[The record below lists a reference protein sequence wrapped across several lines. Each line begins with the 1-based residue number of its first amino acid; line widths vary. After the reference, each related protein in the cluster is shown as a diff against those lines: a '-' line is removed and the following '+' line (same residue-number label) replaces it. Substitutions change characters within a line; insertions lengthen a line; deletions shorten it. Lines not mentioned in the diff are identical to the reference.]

1 MATNKFSTATKD
13 GVTDRITCIDTEREA
28 LFAFKQ
34 GLTDPSDR
42 LSSWMGDN
50 CCQWSGIQ
58 CDNTSGHVVKLDLRN
73 PLPSSRLGGEINSSL
88 LELRYLDYLDL
99 SSNDFKGIPIPEFIG
114 MLQNLKY
121 LNLSSSSF
129 SAEIP
134 PQIGNLSKLTHLDLS
149 HNKIEGNLPK
159 HLYSP
164 KVNLIDLSYNHF
176 DGPLPLWSINSTSY
190 FYLHGNFFSGA
201 IPSNID
207 QLMPQLRYL
216 YLSENRLNCTIP
228 TSICAM
234 KHLEVLSLRTN
245 QFSGEIPKCWNR
257 SQPLWVVDLANNNL
271 TGTIPSSMGYL
282 WSLNILMLSN
292 NDLEGEIPPS
302 LQNCLQL
309 MTIDLGGNK
318 LSGILPVW
326 IGTSLPLTCMICL
339 RSNSF
344 RGIIPQEWCRL
355 PILHILDLAG
365 NNISGVIPSCIGSLT
380 ALAYDN
386 MNVTTYATNF
396 PFRKYFYEEQLTV
409 VAKGRELEYS
419 RTLIYVNII
428 DLSGNKL
435 TGEIPKDIA
444 RLTELGTLNLSRNHL
459 IGSIP
464 DNIGDF
470 RWLETLD
477 LSHNKLSGYIPQSI
491 SSLTSLSHLNLSN
504 NNLSGRIPWGNQL
517 QTLPDPSIY
526 GGNPLLCGGP
536 LPTKCPGNEDAS
548 NLPTT
553 GEGLEDNDTGKD
565 DEMLWF
571 FVSMGLGFVV
581 GLCGVC
587 CTLWI
592 KDSWRKLLFRFVG
605 IA

>member
-42 LSSWMGDN
+42 LSSWMGDD
-50 CCQWSGIQ
+50 CCQWSGIR
-58 CDNTSGHVVKLDLRN
+58 CDNTSGHVVELDLT
-73 PLPSSRLGGEINSSL
+73 SSRLGGEINSSL

-134 PQIGNLSKLTHLDLS
+134 PQLGNLSKLTHLDLS

-159 HLYSP
+159 NLYSP
-164 KVNLIDLSYNHF
+164 QVNLIDLSYNHF
-176 DGPLPLWSINSTSY
+176 DGPLPLW
-190 FYLHGNFFSGA
+190 
-201 IPSNID
+201 
-207 QLMPQLRYL
+207 
-216 YLSENRLNCTIP
+216 
-228 TSICAM
+228 
-234 KHLEVLSLRTN
+234 TN

-257 SQPLWVVDLANNNL
+257 SQPLWVVDLTNNNL

-282 WSLNILMLSN
+282 RSLNILMLSN
-292 NDLEGEIPPS
+292 NVLEGEIPPS

-326 IGTSLPLTCMICL
+326 IGTSLLSTRIIRL

-355 PILHILDLAG
+355 PNLHILDLAG
-365 NNISGVIPSCIGSLT
+365 NNISGAIPSCIGNLT
-380 ALAYDN
+380 ALAFDN
-386 MNVTTYATNF
+386 MRGFSYANIF
-396 PFRKYFYEEQLTV
+396 PPCKFFYEEQLAV
-409 VAKGRELEYS
+409 VAKGRELEYG

-444 RLTELGTLNLSRNHL
+444 SLTELGTLNLSRNHL
-459 IGSIP
+459 TGSIP

-477 LSHNKLSGYIPQSI
+477 LSHNNLSGHIPQSI

-504 NNLSGRIPWGNQL
+504 NNLSGRIPGGNQL

-536 LPTKCPGNEDAS
+536 LPTKCPGDEDES
-548 NLPTT
+548 NSPTT
-553 GEGLEDNDTGKD
+553 GKGLEDNNTGKD

-592 KDSWRKLLFRFVG
+592 KDSWRKLLFRLVG

>member
-1 MATNKFSTATKD
+1 MSTMYTTRHANLIPLLFLVSLPYMATNKFSTAAKD

-34 GLTDPSDR
+34 SLTDPSDR
-42 LSSWMGDN
+42 LSSWMGDD

-58 CDNTSGHVVKLDLRN
+58 CDDTSGHVVKLNLRN
-73 PLPSSRLGGEINSSL
+73 PLPSSRLG
-88 LELRYLDYLDL
+88 
-99 SSNDFKGIPIPEFIG
+99 
-114 MLQNLKY
+114 
-121 LNLSSSSF
+121 
-129 SAEIP
+129 EIP
-134 PQIGNLSKLTHLDLS
+134 SQLGNLSKLTHLDLS

-164 KVNLIDLSYNHF
+164 QVNLIDLSYNHF
-176 DGPLPLWSINSTSY
+176 DGPLPLWSINSTSN
-190 FYLHGNFFSGA
+190 FYLHGNLFSGH
-201 IPSNID
+201 IPSNIG

-216 YLSENRLNCTIP
+216 YLSENRLNGTIP

-234 KHLEVLSLRTN
+234 KNLEVLSLRTN

-257 SQPLWVVDLANNNL
+257 SQPLWVVDLTNNNL

-282 WSLNILMLSN
+282 RSLNILMLSN
-292 NDLEGEIPPS
+292 NVLEGEIPPS

-326 IGTSLPLTCMICL
+326 IGTSLRSTSMIRL

-365 NNISGVIPSCIGSLT
+365 NNISGAIPSCIGSLNK
-380 ALAYDN
+380 LAYDN
-386 MNVTTYATNF
+386 MSVF
-396 PFRKYFYEEQLTV
+396 PSCKYFYEEQLTV
-409 VAKGRELEYS
+409 VTKGRELDYG
-419 RTLIYVNII
+419 RTLMYVNII

-444 RLTELGTLNLSRNHL
+444 SLTELGTLNLSRNHL
-459 IGSIP
+459 
-464 DNIGDF
+464 
-470 RWLETLD
+470 T
-477 LSHNKLSGYIPQSI
+477 
-491 SSLTSLSHLNLSN
+491 
-504 NNLSGRIPWGNQL
+504 GRGNQL

-536 LPTKCPGNEDAS
+536 LSTKCPGDEDAS
-548 NLPTT
+548 NLLPP

-592 KDSWRKLLFRFVG
+592 KDCWRKLL
-605 IA
+605 

>member
-1 MATNKFSTATKD
+1 MATNKFSTAAKD

-34 GLTDPSDR
+34 SLTDPSDR
-42 LSSWMGDN
+42 LSSWMGDD

-58 CDNTSGHVVKLDLRN
+58 CDDTSGHVVKLDLRN

-99 SSNDFKGIPIPEFIG
+99 SSNDFKGIPIPEFIC

-134 PQIGNLSKLTHLDLS
+134 PQLGNLSKLTHLDLS
-149 HNKIEGNLPK
+149 HNKIEGNLAK

-164 KVNLIDLSYNHF
+164 QVNLIDLSYNHF
-176 DGPLPLWSINSTSY
+176 DGPLPLWLINSTSDL
-190 FYLHGNFFSGA
+190 YLHGNLFSGP

-207 QLMPQLRYL
+207 QLMPQL
-216 YLSENRLNCTIP
+216 IF
-228 TSICAM
+228 
-234 KHLEVLSLRTN
+234 VSLR
-245 QFSGEIPKCWNR
+245 EP
-257 SQPLWVVDLANNNL
+257 SQWYNPHIHLCHEEFGDLTNNNL

-282 WSLNILMLSN
+282 KSLNILMLSN
-292 NDLEGEIPPS
+292 NVLEGEIPPS
-302 LQNCLQL
+302 LQNCIQL

-326 IGTSLPLTCMICL
+326 IRTSLLSTSMIRL

-365 NNISGVIPSCIGSLT
+365 NNISGAIPSCIGSLNE
-380 ALAYDN
+380 LAYDN
-386 MNVTTYATNF
+386 MSVL
-396 PFRKYFYEEQLTV
+396 PSCKYFYDEQLTV
-409 VAKGRELEYS
+409 VTKGRELEYG

-444 RLTELGTLNLSRNHL
+444 SLTELGTLNLSRNHL
-459 IGSIP
+459 TGSIP

-477 LSHNKLSGYIPQSI
+477 LSHNKLSGHIPQSI
-491 SSLTSLSHLNLSN
+491 SSLTSLSHLDLSD
-504 NNLSGRIPWGNQL
+504 NNLPGRIPAGNQL

-526 GGNPLLCGGP
+526 GRNPLLCGGP
-536 LPTKCPGNEDAS
+536 LPAKCPGDEDAS
-548 NLPTT
+548 NSPTT
-553 GEGLEDNDTGKD
+553 GKGLEDNDTGK
-565 DEMLWF
+565 
-571 FVSMGLGFVV
+571 
-581 GLCGVC
+581 
-587 CTLWI
+587 
-592 KDSWRKLLFRFVG
+592 
-605 IA
+605 

>member
-1 MATNKFSTATKD
+1 MYTSRHANLIRLLFLVSLPYMATNKFSTAAKD

-34 GLTDPSDR
+34 SLTDPSDR
-42 LSSWMGDN
+42 LSSWMGDD

-58 CDNTSGHVVKLDLRN
+58 CDDTSGHVVKLDLRN

-99 SSNDFKGIPIPEFIG
+99 SSNDFKGIPIPEFIC

-134 PQIGNLSKLTHLDLS
+134 PQLGNLSKLTHLDLS
-149 HNKIEGNLPK
+149 HNKIEGNLAK

-164 KVNLIDLSYNHF
+164 QVNLIDLSYNHF
-176 DGPLPLWSINSTSY
+176 YGPLPLWLINSTSDL
-190 FYLHGNFFSGA
+190 YLHGNLFSGP

-216 YLSENRLNCTIP
+216 YLSENRLNGTIP

-234 KHLEVLSLRTN
+234 KNLEVLSLRTN
-245 QFSGEIPKCWNR
+245 QFSGEIPKCWKR

-282 WSLNILMLSN
+282 KSLNILMLSN
-292 NDLEGEIPPS
+292 NVLEGEIPPS
-302 LQNCLQL
+302 LQNCIQL

-326 IGTSLPLTCMICL
+326 IGTSLLSTSMIRL

-365 NNISGVIPSCIGSLT
+365 NNISGAIPSCIGSLNE
-380 ALAYDN
+380 LAYDN
-386 MNVTTYATNF
+386 MSVL
-396 PFRKYFYEEQLTV
+396 PSCKYFYDEQLTV
-409 VAKGRELEYS
+409 VTKGRELEYG

-444 RLTELGTLNLSRNHL
+444 SLTELGTLNLSRNHL
-459 IGSIP
+459 TGSIP

-477 LSHNKLSGYIPQSI
+477 LSHNKLSGHIPQSI
-491 SSLTSLSHLNLSN
+491 SSLTSLSHLDLSD
-504 NNLSGRIPWGNQL
+504 NNLSGRIPEGNQL

-526 GGNPLLCGGP
+526 GRNPLLCGGP
-536 LPTKCPGNEDAS
+536 LPAKCPGDEDAS
-548 NLPTT
+548 NSPTT

-571 FVSMGLGFVV
+571 FVSMGL
-581 GLCGVC
+581 
-587 CTLWI
+587 
-592 KDSWRKLLFRFVG
+592 
-605 IA
+605 